1 MVLVYNSIEWEQNGA
16 NGSNDAGFGTELML
30 SYVDLCM
37 ASVLLMT
44 NGLRITGG
52 EIYMAAFVD
61 EYERQLDE
69 RGRIIL
75 PSKLRECVSG
85 TVYIT
90 QSTSEK
96 CLHLY
101 TEEEWNKVA
110 EKVNQLPTATD
121 VNAAAFVRLFF
132 GKATSVTVDKQGR
145 IPIAKRLID
154 FAGLSKDVVLV
165 GANTRLEIWD
175 SAYWSAYQEKLSESF
190 MAENILK
197 YNLNI

>member
-1 MVLVYNSIEWEQNGA
+1 MVS
-16 NGSNDAGFGTELML
+16 
-30 SYVDLCM
+30 
-37 ASVLLMT
+37 
-44 NGLRITGG
+44 
-52 EIYMAAFVD
+52 FVD

-75 PSKLRECVSG
+75 PSKLRDDIKD

-101 TEEEWNKVA
+101 TEEEWEKVA
-110 EKVNQLPTATD
+110 QKVNQLPTATD
-121 VNAAAFVRLFF
+121 RNAAAFVRLFF
-132 GKATSVTVDKQGR
+132 GKATAVSVDKQGR
-145 IPIAKRLID
+145 VPVSKRLIEY
-154 FAGLSKDVVLV
+154 AGLSKDVVLV

-175 SAYWSAYQEKLSESF
+175 AEEWNKYQDELQGVMFEG
-190 MAENILK
+190 ILK

>member
-1 MVLVYNSIEWEQNGA
+1 MV
-16 NGSNDAGFGTELML
+16 T
-30 SYVDLCM
+30 
-37 ASVLLMT
+37 
-44 NGLRITGG
+44 
-52 EIYMAAFVD
+52 FVD

-75 PSKLRECVSG
+75 PSKLREDVNG

-101 TEEEWNKVA
+101 TEEEWSKVA

-121 VNAAAFVRLFF
+121 YNAAAFVRLFF
-132 GKATSVTVDKQGR
+132 GKATSVAVDKQGR
-145 IPIAKRLID
+145 IPIAKRLLD
-154 FAGLSKDVVLV
+154 YAELNKEVVLV

-175 SAYWSAYQEKLSESF
+175 AQKWNDYQSKLSENI
-190 MAENILK
+190 MLEGILK

>member
-1 MVLVYNSIEWEQNGA
+1 MK
-16 NGSNDAGFGTELML
+16 T
-30 SYVDLCM
+30 
-37 ASVLLMT
+37 
-44 NGLRITGG
+44 
-52 EIYMAAFVD
+52 FVD
-61 EYERQLDE
+61 EYERQLDD

-75 PSKLRECVSG
+75 PSKLRECISG

-101 TEEEWNKVA
+101 TEEEWERVA

-121 VNAAAFVRLFF
+121 RNAAAFVRLFF
-132 GKATSVTVDKQGR
+132 GKAASVTVDKQGR
-145 IPIAKRLID
+145 VPISKRLMD
-154 FAGLSKDVVLV
+154 FAGMSKDVVLV

-175 SAYWSAYQEKLSESF
+175 AEVWNEYQSSLSDSI
-190 MAENILK
+190 MMDGILK

>member
-1 MVLVYNSIEWEQNGA
+1 
-16 NGSNDAGFGTELML
+16 
-30 SYVDLCM
+30 
-37 ASVLLMT
+37 
-44 NGLRITGG
+44 
-52 EIYMAAFVD
+52 MAAFVD

-75 PSKLRECVSG
+75 PSKLRESVSG

-90 QSTSEK
+90 QSTSER

-101 TEEEWNKVA
+101 TEDEWMKVA
-110 EKVNQLPTATD
+110 DKVNQLPTATD
-121 VNAAAFVRLFF
+121 YNAAAFVRLFF

-175 SAYWSAYQEKLSESF
+175 LAYWNEYQSKLSDTL
-190 MAENILK
+190 MLDGILK

>member
-1 MVLVYNSIEWEQNGA
+1 MV
-16 NGSNDAGFGTELML
+16 T
-30 SYVDLCM
+30 
-37 ASVLLMT
+37 
-44 NGLRITGG
+44 
-52 EIYMAAFVD
+52 FVD

-75 PSKLRECVSG
+75 PSKLRDSVKN

-101 TEEEWNKVA
+101 TEEEWCKVA

-121 VNAAAFVRLFF
+121 RNAAAFVRLFF
-132 GKATSVTVDKQGR
+132 GKATAVTVDKQGR

-154 FAGLSKDVVLV
+154 YAGLSKEVVLV

-175 SAYWSAYQEKLSESF
+175 AATWEGYQSKLSENI
-190 MAENILK
+190 MMDGILK

>member
-1 MVLVYNSIEWEQNGA
+1 
-16 NGSNDAGFGTELML
+16 
-30 SYVDLCM
+30 
-37 ASVLLMT
+37 
-44 NGLRITGG
+44 
-52 EIYMAAFVD
+52 MAAFVD

-90 QSTSEK
+90 QSTSER

-101 TEEEWNKVA
+101 TEEEWNRVA
-110 EKVNQLPTATD
+110 EKVNRLPTATD
-121 VNAAAFVRLFF
+121 KNAAAFVRLFF
-132 GKATSVTVDKQGR
+132 GKASAVTADKQGR
-145 IPIAKRLID
+145 IPIAKRLAE

-175 SAYWSAYQEKLSESF
+175 AQAWREYQQRLSESF
-190 MAENILK
+190 MAESILK

>member
-1 MVLVYNSIEWEQNGA
+1 MV
-16 NGSNDAGFGTELML
+16 T
-30 SYVDLCM
+30 
-37 ASVLLMT
+37 
-44 NGLRITGG
+44 
-52 EIYMAAFVD
+52 FVD

-75 PSKLRECVSG
+75 PSKLREDVNG

-101 TEEEWNKVA
+101 TAEEWRKVA

-121 VNAAAFVRLFF
+121 YNAAAFVRLFF

-145 IPIAKRLID
+145 IPIAKRLLD
-154 FAGLSKDVVLV
+154 YAELNKEVVLV

-175 SAYWSAYQEKLSESF
+175 AQRWNEYQSKLSENI
-190 MAENILK
+190 MLEGILK

>member
-1 MVLVYNSIEWEQNGA
+1 MV
-16 NGSNDAGFGTELML
+16 T
-30 SYVDLCM
+30 
-37 ASVLLMT
+37 
-44 NGLRITGG
+44 
-52 EIYMAAFVD
+52 FVD

-75 PSKLRECVSG
+75 PSKLREDGNG

-101 TEEEWNKVA
+101 TEEEWSKVA

-121 VNAAAFVRLFF
+121 YNAAAFVRLFF

-145 IPIAKRLID
+145 IPIAKRLLD
-154 FAGLSKDVVLV
+154 YAELNKEVVLV

-175 SAYWSAYQEKLSESF
+175 AQKWNDYQSKLSENI
-190 MAENILK
+190 MLEGILK

>member
-1 MVLVYNSIEWEQNGA
+1 
-16 NGSNDAGFGTELML
+16 
-30 SYVDLCM
+30 M
-37 ASVLLMT
+37 AC
-44 NGLRITGG
+44 
-52 EIYMAAFVD
+52 FVD

-75 PSKLRECVSG
+75 PSKLRDEIKN

-101 TEEEWNKVA
+101 TEDEWANIS

-121 VNAAAFVRLFF
+121 RNAAAFVRLFF
-132 GKATSVTVDKQGR
+132 GKATSVSVDKQGR
-145 IPIAKRLID
+145 VPISKRLLE
-154 FAGLSKDVVLV
+154 FANLTKDVVLV

-175 SAYWSAYQEKLSESF
+175 LQAWNDYQLQSSNV
-190 MAENILK
+190 MLDGILK